1 MHRPGGKKRP
11 GGRPSHLL
19 TGSTGVFALNLRPPE
34 MVSSVQLQPK
44 APKEEKKKRR
54 VRAVVPKNAFHM
66 SMVAVRDE
74 HEVLIP
80 LCLTICTP

>member
-1 MHRPGGKKRP
+1 
-11 GGRPSHLL
+11 
-19 TGSTGVFALNLRPPE
+19 

-54 VRAVVPKNAFHM
+54 VPKNAFHM